1 MAPNRAKY
9 LICVRTQN
17 YGYQNIFRKS
27 SLNSKILVKKLYPFI
42 VKKSEEIEKNRTAMG
57 KEQEKTSAPR
67 NIFGKIVL
75 NSKML
80 AKNFYS
86 LFRKKSEEIEK

>member
-42 VKKSEEIEKNRTAMG
+42 VKKSEGIEKNRTAMG
-57 KEQEKTSAPR
+57 KEQEKISAPR

-75 NSKML
+75 NSKM
-80 AKNFYS
+80 
-86 LFRKKSEEIEK
+86 KSEEIEK